1 MEKIVCIF
9 VTHKMMKHTFIPF
22 LILLFLNTTI
32 LKAQSGEYVSIN
44 KEKTTI
50 IYFNPEIVPEVD
62 EIKQATFEAFFTSV
76 SDYYSSINNSKM
88 LRVQNLIQYDDVN
101 KTDII
106 ESCKNN
112 DAKFAVVPKVKFF
125 KVGFGKY
132 ILSSQVIV
140 SLKLYDAKGDF
151 LYEKSYDTFR
161 KKARILGS
169 AENSIKL
176 GTKGVL
182 KMMTKELHKIK
193 NNNPVPL

>member
-9 VTHKMMKHTFIPF
+9 VTHKMMKRTFIPF